1 MPSPKILEAKKQIVE
16 DLANELRDAKS
27 IVLSNYQGL
36 TVAQDTEMRTAF
48 RKEALNYRVVKNT
61 ISIRALEALG
71 LTGFEKELTGPT
83 ALAWSTEDVVLAPRL
98 VKKYADQ
105 FKKTSIK
112 AGVVDGQ
119 KADMNTMNALAS
131 IPSLEVLYGQLVS
144 SLIFPIT
151 SLAMTLNSMA
161 KKMEENGAATVA
173 DLVSGATP
181 AKAEEA
187 APAEAPATAEEASAP
202 VEAAPAPAEE
212 APAAAEKAEVPA
224 EEAKP
229 EA

>member
-71 LTGFEKELTGPT
+71 LTGFEEELTGPT
-83 ALAWSTEDVVLAPRL
+83 ALAWSKEDVVLAPRL

-112 AGVVDGQ
+112 AGVVDGK

-131 IPSLEVLYGQLVS
+131 IPSMEVLYGQLVS
-144 SLIFPIT
+144 SLIFPVT
-151 SLAMTLNSMA
+151 SLAMTLNAMA

-173 DLVSGATP
+173 DLVSGAAP
-181 AKAEEA
+181 AKVEEV
-187 APAEAPATAEEASAP
+187 APAEAEETAASA
-202 VEAAPAPAEE
+202 EKAAEPAEE
-212 APAAAEKAEVPA
+212 APAAAEKAEAPA

>member
-71 LTGFEKELTGPT
+71 LTGFEEELTGPT
-83 ALAWSTEDVVLAPRL
+83 ALAWSKEDVVLAPRL

-112 AGVVDGQ
+112 AGVVDGK

-131 IPSLEVLYGQLVS
+131 IPSMEVLYGQLVS
-144 SLIFPIT
+144 SLIFPVT
-151 SLAMTLNSMA
+151 SLAMTLNAMA
-161 KKMEENGAATVA
+161 KKMEENGAATIA
-173 DLVSGATP
+173 DLVSGAVP
-181 AKAEEA
+181 AKVEEA
-187 APAEAPATAEEASAP
+187 APAEAEETAVPAEKAAE
-202 VEAAPAPAEE
+202 PAEE
-212 APAAAEKAEVPA
+212 APAAAEKAEAPA

>member
-71 LTGFEKELTGPT
+71 LTGFEEELTGPT
-83 ALAWSTEDVVLAPRL
+83 ALAWSKEDVVLAPRL

-112 AGVVDGQ
+112 AGVVDGK

-131 IPSLEVLYGQLVS
+131 IPSMEVLYGQLVS
-144 SLIFPIT
+144 SLIFPVT
-151 SLAMTLNSMA
+151 SLAMTLNAMA

-173 DLVSGATP
+173 DLVSGAAP
-181 AKAEEA
+181 AKVEEA
-187 APAEAPATAEEASAP
+187 APAEA
-202 VEAAPAPAEE
+202 VETAAPAEKAAEPAEE
-212 APAAAEKAEVPA
+212 VPAAAEKAEAPA

>member
-181 AKAEEA
+181 ATAEEA
-187 APAEAPATAEEASAP
+187 AAP

-212 APAAAEKAEVPA
+212 APAAAEKAEAPA